1 MLFDNLP
8 TSKPAARR
16 SKSEP
21 IFGVGWH
28 AYVNWPQPA
37 CQLPRPVPMTDAAGK
52 PLANDLADGQEV
64 EILSW
69 RPRAREGLAY
79 QVRRLGDGSEWWIAA
94 VYLRCRREAHPAA
107 DNGSELHSVPL
118 TERR

>member
-16 SKSEP
+16 SEKGP

-94 VYLRCRREAHPAA
+94 VYLRRWREAHPAA

>member
-8 TSKPAARR
+8 ASKPAARR
-16 SKSEP
+16 SKKEP
-21 IFGVGWH
+21 VFGVGSH
-28 AYVNWPQPA
+28 AYVNWPQPEW
-37 CQLPRPVPMTDAAGK
+37 QPPGPVPMTDAGGK
-52 PLANDLADGQEV
+52 QLANDLTDGQEV

-94 VYLRCRREAHPAA
+94 VYLRRGREALPAT